1 MVRIHADHDAWTT
14 ISALDRREVETEFMD
29 VRIDREQT
37 VAVLHRCL
45 EVNRF
50 LHHVSAR
57 DGEHKCDAV
66 LSGPAD
72 GA

>member
-1 MVRIHADHDAWTT
+1 
-14 ISALDRREVETEFMD
+14 
-29 VRIDREQT
+29 
-37 VAVLHRCL
+37 
-45 EVNRF
+45 